1 MRSVTSA
8 IKGAAP
14 NKPAKAFRSERVPQ
28 CGEGGNRDSAPN
40 NRKRY
45 SKKGVVSQ
53 MMSGGYSTAAGFL
66 QTRYPGII
74 GSVFFAPHADRIQ
87 GMLIMPN
94 FINLPAFTEDG
105 DVHVV
110 VETPRGSR
118 AKFAYDPK
126 LETFALTKSLLT
138 GLTYPHDW
146 GFVPSTKADDGDPLD
161 IMVIHDAATFPGLVI
176 TCRVI
181 GILQIEQKSK
191 SKSERND
198 RLFAVPRRSH
208 SEQALEDVRDLT
220 RPIQEELEKFFI
232 ATDELEDKKLKI
244 IGWKGPKVAVQAI
257 KDGREILRKR
267 RRVTRTAMAFEIK
280 QPSCAVFRSMLHRSA
295 SFSSRPRKKARTA
308 ASSGLRLLDGAAQFA
323 LGLRLELKH
332 KLPSM

>member
-1 MRSVTSA
+1 
-8 IKGAAP
+8 
-14 NKPAKAFRSERVPQ
+14 
-28 CGEGGNRDSAPN
+28 
-40 NRKRY
+40 
-45 SKKGVVSQ
+45 
-53 MMSGGYSTAAGFL
+53 
-66 QTRYPGII
+66 
-74 GSVFFAPHADRIQ
+74 
-87 GMLIMPN
+87 MPN
-94 FINLPAFTEDG
+94 FTNLPAFTEDG

-198 RLFAVPRRSH
+198 RLFACRGARIPSG
-208 SEQALEDVRDLT
+208 L
-220 RPIQEELEKFFI
+220 
-232 ATDELEDKKLKI
+232 
-244 IGWKGPKVAVQAI
+244 WKTCA
-257 KDGREILRKR
+257 ILRDRYRK
-267 RRVTRTAMAFEIK
+267 
-280 QPSCAVFRSMLHRSA
+280 SLRSS
-295 SFSSRPRKKARTA
+295 SSRRTSLKPR
-308 ASSGLRLLDGAAQFA
+308 S
-323 LGLRLELKH
+323 
-332 KLPSM
+332 